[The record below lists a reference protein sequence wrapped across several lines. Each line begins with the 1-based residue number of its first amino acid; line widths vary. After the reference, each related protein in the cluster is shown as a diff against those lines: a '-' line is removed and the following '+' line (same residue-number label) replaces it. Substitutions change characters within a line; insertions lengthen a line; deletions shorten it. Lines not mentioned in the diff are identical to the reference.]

1 MSVKVTGQFVPA
13 GDFSI
18 VDGKD
23 ISGNITVSGTVD
35 GVDIASGTASF
46 GALNLDTLFRY
57 GSSIWQ
63 ESAGTNTFTGSKFTF
78 KSSDSTD
85 LLRVHNSN
93 DELVFRVGD
102 GFVVLNAQSS
112 PPTAVSGGVYYG
124 TNDEWYLG
132 FDS

>member
-1 MSVKVTGQFVPA
+1 MAVKVTGQFVPA

-23 ISGNITVSGTVD
+23 ISGNITGSAVS
-35 GVDIASGTASF
+35 ASGTASF

-57 GSSIWQ
+57 GGSIWQ

>member
-23 ISGNITVSGTVD
+23 ISGNITGSAVS
-35 GVDIASGTASF
+35 ASGTASF

-63 ESAGTNTFTGSKFTF
+63 ESAGTNCPVTFTLI
-78 KSSDSTD
+78 
-85 LLRVHNSN
+85 LLS
-93 DELVFRVGD
+93 L
-102 GFVVLNAQSS
+102 
-112 PPTAVSGGVYYG
+112 YCIY
-124 TNDEWYLG
+124 
-132 FDS
+132 

>member
-23 ISGNITVSGTVD
+23 ISGNITGSAVS
-35 GVDIASGTASF
+35 ASGTASF

-85 LLRVHNSN
+85 LLRVHNSH

>member
-23 ISGNITVSGTVD
+23 ISGNITGSAVS
-35 GVDIASGTASF
+35 ASGTASF

-63 ESAGTNTFTGSKFTF
+63 ESACTNTFTGSKFKF